1 MHSQIK
7 KSLMLGTHH
16 THHKFVLL
24 FVEDI
29 FIQWVNNIQIK
40 FKLKDNKW
48 FFFFKISSV
57 IL

>member
-1 MHSQIK
+1 
-7 KSLMLGTHH
+7 MLG

-24 FVEDI
+24 FAEDI

-48 FFFFKISSV
+48 FFFFSF
-57 IL
+57 